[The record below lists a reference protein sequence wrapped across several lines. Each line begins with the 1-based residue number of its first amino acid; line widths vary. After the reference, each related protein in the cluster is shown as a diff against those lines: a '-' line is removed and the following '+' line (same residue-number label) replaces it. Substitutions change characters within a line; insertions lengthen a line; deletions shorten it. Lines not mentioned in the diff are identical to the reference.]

1 MPEPLP
7 VAGVLKTRTKEFTMA
22 ETKPASAQASA
33 ARIEAEV
40 ASDDLQAQITA
51 LREDL
56 ARLSESIIAIGQGAK
71 SVVAEEASQ
80 VTERVRE
87 KVREEPLFALA
98 ITAGVAYMIGLL
110 SRR

>member
-1 MPEPLP
+1 
-7 VAGVLKTRTKEFTMA
+7 MA

>member
-1 MPEPLP
+1 
-7 VAGVLKTRTKEFTMA
+7 MA
-22 ETKPASAQASA
+22 ETKTASAQATA

-40 ASDDLQAQITA
+40 ASEDLSAQITA

-56 ARLSESIIAIGQGAK
+56 ARLSESVIAIGHGAK

-87 KVREEPLFALA
+87 KVREEPLLALA
-98 ITAGVAYMIGLL
+98 VTAGVAYMIGLL